1 MVFVKGGDFMM
12 GDVGYTDENGVK
24 RHFAGD
30 ADVFPVHQV
39 NPHQL
44 QHKFTVLPAKI
55 TVSPAKITVSPAE
68 ITILPSELRRLT
80 RERGY
85 PIKQILNS

>member
-1 MVFVKGGDFMM
+1 MVFVKGGTFMM

-39 NPHQL
+39 TLTSYSMNSLEPPLAITMLIQITKVSRVEL
-44 QHKFTVLPAKI
+44 YFILVMSFKI
-55 TVSPAKITVSPAE
+55 N
-68 ITILPSELRRLT
+68 T
-80 RERGY
+80 R
-85 PIKQILNS
+85 